1 MVVVEVDH
9 LFHLSFHILYLAANI
24 VMTASKVLFS
34 LSHGL
39 FTILKIESVQ
49 MSCVYLCFVGAGSAV
64 LLICGFMVALLLL

>member
-39 FTILKIESVQ
+39 FTILTIESVQ

-64 LLICGFMVALLLL
+64 LSICGFMVALLLL